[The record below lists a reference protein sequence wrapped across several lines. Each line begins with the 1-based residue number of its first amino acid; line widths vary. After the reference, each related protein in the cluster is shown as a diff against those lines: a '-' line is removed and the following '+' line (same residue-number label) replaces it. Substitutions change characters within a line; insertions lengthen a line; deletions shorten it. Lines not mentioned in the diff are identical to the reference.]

1 MKRWLLALCLSMSF
15 SAFADDVTLI
25 PVYTPKPIFP
35 MELKNAGIAGS
46 TRVKFVVHSN
56 GSVTDIKILKSDNPL
71 FSKASKKAVKQWMFK
86 PWEVTAERPA
96 SVVAVAPM
104 IFAFGNR
111 AQLPMDIN
119 AVLAK
124 LPCSRVNTQVA
135 ERNLHKPE
143 EQLHELS
150 VFSYVSRYLS
160 EGILTTQISETDRV
174 ALQTEFAEAIPQ
186 IIERCGASPGAFYAD
201 QMPERVRALL

>member
-1 MKRWLLALCLSMSF
+1 MKRWLLALCLSVSF

-56 GSVTDIKILKSDNPL
+56 GSVTDIKILKTDNPL
-71 FSKASKKAVKQWMFK
+71 FSKASKKAVKQWQFR

-96 SVVAVAPM
+96 SVEVIAPM

-111 AQLPMDIN
+111 TQLPMDIN
-119 AVLAK
+119 AVLSK
-124 LPCSRVNTQVA
+124 LPCSRVNAQVA

-143 EQLHELS
+143 KKLHELS
-150 VFSYVSRYLS
+150 VFAYVLRYLS
-160 EGILTTQISETDRV
+160 EGILTTQLSESDRV
-174 ALQTEFAEAIPQ
+174 ALHIEFSQAIPQ

>member
-1 MKRWLLALCLSMSF
+1 MKRWLLALCLSVSF
-15 SAFADDVTLI
+15 SAFADNVTLI

-71 FSKASKKAVKQWMFK
+71 FSKASKKAVKHWKFK

-96 SVVAVAPM
+96 SVEVVAPM

-111 AQLPMDIN
+111 TQLPMDIN

-124 LPCSRVNTQVA
+124 LPCTRVNAQVA
-135 ERNLHKPE
+135 ERNLHQPAK
-143 EQLHELS
+143 QLQELS
-150 VFSYVSRYLS
+150 VFFYVLRYLS
-160 EGILTTQISETDRV
+160 EGILTTQLSESERQ
-174 ALQTEFAEAIPQ
+174 ALRTEFAEAIPQ
-186 IIERCGASPGAFYAD
+186 MVERCGASPGAYYAD

>member
-1 MKRWLLALCLSMSF
+1 MKRWLLALCLSVSF
-15 SAFADDVTLI
+15 SAFADNVTLI
-25 PVYTPKPIFP
+25 PVYTPKPKFP
-35 MELKNAGIAGS
+35 QELSGAGIAGS

-71 FSKASKKAVKQWMFK
+71 FSKASKKAVKHWKFK

-96 SVVAVAPM
+96 SVEVVAPM

-111 AQLPMDIN
+111 TQLPMDIN

-124 LPCSRVNTQVA
+124 LPCTRVNAQVA
-135 ERNLHKPE
+135 ERNLHQPAK
-143 EQLHELS
+143 QLQELS
-150 VFSYVSRYLS
+150 VFFYVLRYLS
-160 EGILTTQISETDRV
+160 EGVLTTQLSESERQ
-174 ALQTEFAEAIPQ
+174 ALRTEFAEAIPQ
-186 IIERCGASPGAFYAD
+186 MVERCGASPGAYYAD

>member
-1 MKRWLLALCLSMSF
+1 MKRWLIALGLSVSF
-15 SAFADDVTLI
+15 SAFADDVTLV

-46 TRVKFVVHSN
+46 TRVKLVVHSN
-56 GSVTDIKILKSDNPL
+56 GSVSDIKILKSDNPL
-71 FSKASKKAVKQWMFK
+71 FSKASKKAVKQWQFR

-96 SVVAVAPM
+96 SVEVIAPM

-111 AQLPMDIN
+111 PQLPMDIN

-124 LPCSRVNTQVA
+124 LPCSRVNAQVA

-143 EQLHELS
+143 KKLHELS
-150 VFSYVSRYLS
+150 VFYYVSRYLS
-160 EGILTTQISETDRV
+160 EGILTTQISETERA
-174 ALQTEFAEAIPQ
+174 ALQAEFAEAIPQ

>member
-1 MKRWLLALCLSMSF
+1 MKRWLLALCLSVSF

-25 PVYTPKPIFP
+25 PVYTPKPKFP
-35 MELKNAGIAGS
+35 QELSVAGIGGS

-71 FSKASKKAVKQWMFK
+71 FSKASKKAVKQWQFK

-96 SVVAVAPM
+96 SVEVIAPM

-111 AQLPMDIN
+111 TQLPMDIN
-119 AVLAK
+119 AVLSK
-124 LPCSRVNTQVA
+124 LPCTRVNTQVA
-135 ERNLHKPE
+135 ERNLHQPAKK
-143 EQLHELS
+143 LHELS
-150 VFSYVSRYLS
+150 VFSYVLRYLS
-160 EGILTTQISETDRV
+160 EGILTTQLSESDRV
-174 ALQTEFAEAIPQ
+174 ALHIEFSQAIPQ

>member
-1 MKRWLLALCLSMSF
+1 MKRWLLALCLSVSF

-71 FSKASKKAVKQWMFK
+71 FSKASKKAVKQWQFK

-111 AQLPMDIN
+111 PQLPMDIN
-119 AVLAK
+119 AVLSK
-124 LPCSRVNTQVA
+124 LPCSRVNAQVA

-143 EQLHELS
+143 KKLHELS
-150 VFSYVSRYLS
+150 VFSYVSHYLS
-160 EGILTTQISETDRV
+160 EGILTTQISETERV